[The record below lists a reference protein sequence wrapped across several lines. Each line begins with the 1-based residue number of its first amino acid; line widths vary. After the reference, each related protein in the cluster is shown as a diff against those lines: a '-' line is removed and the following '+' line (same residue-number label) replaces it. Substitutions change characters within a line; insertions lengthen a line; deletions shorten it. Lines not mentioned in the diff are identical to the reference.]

1 MPLMDEIRRMFKRTK
16 KQQPVK
22 IDLTE
27 TQTNGLHRN
36 GDTANGDGD
45 EAAEAHANSTSQLA
59 PARSGRGRSV
69 AELQRGYDEVM
80 HLVRKISDHLDTQTE
95 RTERMMQWMEHMPQ
109 ALEALPEVSRQNAR
123 MIEILKEHLSHIN
136 ERDSSLNGTLSRLG
150 DSSQHQTEVLGLLQ
164 QQLDNSSRS
173 AEQMTETLGSFRE
186 ALGNLA
192 NTNNRSTEI
201 LANVV
206 RASEERESTLTA
218 MFERTQRWMI
228 VAAILIGTLAVGA
241 IVLSAMAIIK
251 A

>member
-1 MPLMDEIRRMFKRTK
+1 MDEIRRMFTRTK
-16 KQQPVK
+16 KQQPVT

-27 TQTNGLHRN
+27 TQANGLHRN
-36 GDTANGDGD
+36 GDSANGDTD
-45 EAAEAHANSTSQLA
+45 ADPHANTTAQLA
-59 PARSGRGRSV
+59 PPRSGRGRSV

-80 HLVRKISDHLDTQTE
+80 DLVRKISDHLDTQTQ

-123 MIEILKEHLSHIN
+123 MIEILNEHLSHIN
-136 ERDSSLNGTLSRLG
+136 ARDSSLNNTLSRLG
-150 DSSQHQTEVLGLLQ
+150 ESSQHQTEVLGLLQ

-192 NTNNRSTEI
+192 STNNRSTEI
-201 LANVV
+201 LSNVV
-206 RASEERESTLTA
+206 KANEERESTLTA

-228 VAAILIGTLAVGA
+228 AAAILIGTLAVGA
-241 IVLSAMAIIK
+241 IALSAMAIIK